1 MNSNKKLK
9 TRKAACRFSP
19 QEDMII
25 KYFVAENGPRQWNRI
40 ESFLPFRT
48 ARQCRDRYNNYLRP
62 GLTIENW
69 TDEEE
74 KLLQQKVKEFGKKW
88 TIIAKFFHGRSTNC
102 LKNHWNYRKVK
113 RDDYSDTNTITNNTL
128 STKASENASHRETY
142 VGSVYNLGADVSK
155 EKALSEIPEE
165 WSKLHRDGHIHIHD
179 LDAYDYAYNCITF
192 RMDSFPYEEFASCSE
207 PSKIPRMSL

>member
-1 MNSNKKLK
+1 MNRTFFFWKSEMNSNKKLK

-113 RDDYSDTNTITNNTL
+113 RDDYSDTNKKQDDQKNGNDENNPNKEI
-128 STKASENASHRETY
+128 SDN
-142 VGSVYNLGADVSK
+142 NLPFDRLFGELLAGKIDF
-155 EKALSEIPEE
+155 
-165 WSKLHRDGHIHIHD
+165 DFD
-179 LDAYDYAYNCITF
+179 L
-192 RMDSFPYEEFASCSE
+192 
-207 PSKIPRMSL
+207 